1 MGYISFFLNF
11 FLNYISVFFFD
22 KRKGYNSFYCFSGGV
37 FFLNVRII
45 VFKRNVTLK
54 SIKMYIFNIDLFRM
68 NNLLLKLR
76 NETLLQARKCFGIS
90 LLGGFSTF

>member
-1 MGYISFFLNF
+1 M
-11 FLNYISVFFFD
+11 NYISVFFLIKEKVIIVFIVFLVV
-22 KRKGYNSFYCFSGGV
+22 Y

>member
-1 MGYISFFLNF
+1 MPAQKGHSG
-11 FLNYISVFFFD
+11 SVSSDFFD
-22 KRKGYNSFYCFSGGV
+22 KRNGYNSSYCFSGGV

-90 LLGGFSTF
+90 LLGEFSTF